1 MKKIYFGSNLKMY
14 KTAADTVAYVKE
26 LFRLTEKLDR
36 SQIGLFIIP
45 SYTALMAVSD
55 AVPHE
60 SIMIGAQNM
69 YWEEKGQFT
78 GEISPVMLEEL
89 KVNLVMIGHSE
100 RRHIFG
106 ETDFLTNQKVKAAL
120 RHGFTALLCV
130 GETGEEKEY
139 GISEEVL
146 RRQLK
151 IGFHGVG
158 SEDAGKIIVAY
169 EPVWSIGEKGIPAS
183 SEYAESMHR
192 IIHQTLE
199 NIFGEKGTAIPVLY
213 GGSVNRNNVDCLIR
227 QHSVDGLFVGRAAWQ
242 AEAFASLIE
251 EAVRV
256 INTKITI

>member
-158 SEDAGKIIVAY
+158 RCRKNHSSLRTGMVHWGKRN
-169 EPVWSIGEKGIPAS
+169 SGIF
-183 SEYAESMHR
+183 R
-192 IIHQTLE
+192 ICRIHAQDHPSDTRKY
-199 NIFGEKGTAIPVLY
+199 FWRK
-213 GGSVNRNNVDCLIR
+213 RNC
-227 QHSVDGLFVGRAAWQ
+227 HSGFIWGVCKP
-242 AEAFASLIE
+242 E
-251 EAVRV
+251 
-256 INTKITI
+256 